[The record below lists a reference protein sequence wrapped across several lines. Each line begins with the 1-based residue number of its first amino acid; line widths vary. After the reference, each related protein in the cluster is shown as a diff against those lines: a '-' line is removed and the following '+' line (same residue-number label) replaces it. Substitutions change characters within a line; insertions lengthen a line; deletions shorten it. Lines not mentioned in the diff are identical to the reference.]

1 MRQSDKVLLTAI
13 YVFDALLAIFDF
25 AYGGVMLESG
35 EYAPAVMC
43 VVAGLAASVCVAF
56 GCLDLITNY
65 LEGKNEPTGI

>member
-65 LEGKNEPTGI
+65 LEGKK

>member
-56 GCLDLITNY
+56 GCMALIKNY
-65 LEGKNEPTGI
+65 LEERK

>member
-35 EYAPAVMC
+35 DYAPAVMC

-56 GCLDLITNY
+56 GCMALIKNY
-65 LEGKNEPTGI
+65 LEERK

>member
-35 EYAPAVMC
+35 EYARAVVC
-43 VVAGLAASVCVAF
+43 VVAGLAASVCVAL

-65 LEGKNEPTGI
+65 LEEKK

>member
-1 MRQSDKVLLTAI
+1 MRRSDKVLLAVMC
-13 YVFDALLAIFDF
+13 VFDALLALFDF

-35 EYAPAVMC
+35 EYARAVMC

-65 LEGKNEPTGI
+65 LEEKK

>member
-1 MRQSDKVLLTAI
+1 MRQSDKVLLAAMC
-13 YVFDALLAIFDF
+13 VFDALLAIFDF

-43 VVAGLAASVCVAF
+43 VVAGLAVSVCVAF

-65 LEGKNEPTGI
+65 LEEKK

>member
-1 MRQSDKVLLTAI
+1 MRQSDKVLLAAMC
-13 YVFDALLAIFDF
+13 VFDALLALFDF

-35 EYAPAVMC
+35 EHAPAVMC

-65 LEGKNEPTGI
+65 LEEKK

>member
-1 MRQSDKVLLTAI
+1 MRRSDKVLLAVMC
-13 YVFDALLAIFDF
+13 VFDALLTIFDF

-65 LEGKNEPTGI
+65 LEEKK